1 MNAVY
6 ALLWKAAR
14 PFLRRH
20 KRLAD
25 GFAERLVPPGWPFT
39 PEMQARPSFGLKSAC
54 RIWIQAASGGEA
66 YVCAE
71 LLKQLAQGG
80 NPHVLCTACTLQ
92 GLEVLRKT
100 QEELNGKNITI
111 TVNYLPLDDP
121 GLMDRAVEQAF
132 GPAGVASGNR
142 VMVLLET
149 EIWPG
154 LLAACRRAGVKTL
167 FINARMTGKSLRAY
181 KLLAPLLRM
190 AAPQG
195 ALATS
200 REDLQRFCRVFDGP
214 AGAEPGWCRGVMPN
228 IKFDRVYNDAQR
240 GAGCPDMRGNGLP
253 GLIALGSVREEEE
266 RLLLRIIPQLMR
278 FPLVIA
284 PRHLHR
290 VAAWAE
296 ALRQRGLDFVRR
308 SASADLEELPRKP
321 GRIVL
326 WDVFGEL
333 DRVYAMADAA
343 FVGGSLAP
351 LGGQNFLE
359 PLACGVSPCIGPYW
373 SNFYWAG
380 RELFD
385 LGLVT
390 RVRNESEL
398 GRALLRTAEN
408 PRPAP
413 EIKLAFRQYLSPHLG
428 GAKQA
433 AELIFKE
440 YTAGRQ
446 GGNNRYT

>member
-1 MNAVY
+1 MKAVY
-6 ALLWKAAR
+6 SLLWKAAR

-20 KRLAD
+20 KRLAE
-25 GFAERLVPPGWPFT
+25 GFAERLVPSGWPFT
-39 PEMQARPSFGLKSAC
+39 PEMQSRPCFGLKSAC
-54 RIWIQAASGGEA
+54 PIWIQAASGGEA
-66 YVCAE
+66 YVCVE
-71 LLKQLAQGG
+71 LLKQLAQGA
-80 NPHVLCTACTLQ
+80 NPRVLCTTCTRQ
-92 GLEVLRKT
+92 GLEVLREAL
-100 QEELNGKNITI
+100 EELKDKIAI
-111 TVNYLPLDDP
+111 TVNYLPLDEP

-132 GPAGVASGNR
+132 GPAGVMPGNR

-167 FINARMTGKSLRAY
+167 FLNARMTRGSLRVY
-181 KLLAPLLRM
+181 KLFAPLLRM
-190 AAPQG
+190 AAPRG
-195 ALATS
+195 VLATS

-214 AGAEPGWCRGVMPN
+214 AGANPGVCRAVMPN
-228 IKFDRVYNDAQR
+228 IKFDRVYSAAHLGASRPDACN
-240 GAGCPDMRGNGLP
+240 AKLP

-278 FPLVIA
+278 FPLIIA

-290 VAAWAE
+290 VEAWA
-296 ALRQRGLDFVRR
+296 AVLRRAGLNFVLR
-308 SASADLEELPRKP
+308 SACADLKQLACLP

-333 DRVYAMADAA
+333 DRVYAMACAA
-343 FVGGSLAP
+343 FVGGSLVP

-373 SNFYWAG
+373 NNFHWVG

-390 RVRNESEL
+390 QVRNELEL
-398 GRALLRTAEN
+398 GRALLRIAEN

-413 EIKLAFRQYLSPHLG
+413 EVELSLGQYLTRRLG
-428 GAKQA
+428 GARQA
-433 AELIFKE
+433 AELILKE
-440 YTAGRQ
+440 YNAPVHQ
-446 GGNNRYT
+446 L